1 MPIGGEMK
9 EIDARFHKLWQ
20 FTEHLDK
27 KIDRNHDRIVMIER
41 ALGSMSKVMED
52 GDE

>member
-1 MPIGGEMK
+1 MND
-9 EIDARFHKLWQ
+9 IDARFNSIWT
-20 FTEHLDK
+20 FMEELDK

-52 GDE
+52 DDA

>member
-1 MPIGGEMK
+1 MTD
-9 EIDARFHKLWQ
+9 IDARFNSIWT
-20 FTEHLDK
+20 FMEELDE
-27 KIDRNHDRIVMIER
+27 KIKRIHDRIVLIER